1 MGVKTGCTP
10 RGDVLQG
17 ELNDAIFAASFGRL
31 IRNEGPAVYREPAL
45 FFRNTFPTDALC
57 GLCQRVFGPLANPAE
72 AGRFFRLSTG
82 FGGGKTHALM
92 SLWHLAKNIADPTMG
107 ADLLAPAGRP
117 SEVRVIGVDAEG
129 AGYPIFAHHGDQEA
143 RSLAAELAFQL
154 GGASAL
160 NGLGPF
166 NAASACP
173 DEATVEGL
181 LPKNTPILILLDELV
196 LHMDKLT
203 EQEVGNLLGF
213 LRILI
218 TVVTGR
224 PQTVLVIT
232 DPKDQ
237 PSGADNTT
245 KLMRLAREFE
255 QQTGRQAT
263 IIEPIGNQTAQVIVH
278 RLFEQVKPDA
288 SAKASADYFSLYQR
302 VAGDHPTLIPEAAR
316 TKDYADSI
324 RISYPFHPRLMDTAE
339 NRLRVMPD
347 YNLSRGTLR
356 LFARMVRDLWDDPN
370 RDPELITAGDIDWS
384 SPRIQTDLLNRLDR
398 EKFKA
403 AVGADIEGHAHDL
416 DGGKWGVH
424 HRVASALLLESL
436 PLEGNSGLDSA
447 ELTLAVVRPDEA
459 GNEPA
464 EALDRLSGTCWHL
477 YPMSA
482 TANGWQ
488 FRYEPNILKQI
499 EQRMTQV
506 SRDDALDRLRT
517 EVQKSFQGGFAKLMS
532 WPPKAKAV
540 PDRPELQLALCD
552 SEAIARSV
560 VAYIDDTPGSEFYA
574 ATATPSWR

>member
-302 VAGDHPTLIPEAAR
+302 VAGDHPTLIPRRRAPKTTR
-316 TKDYADSI
+316 TV
-324 RISYPFHPRLMDTAE
+324 F
-339 NRLRVMPD
+339 
-347 YNLSRGTLR
+347 G
-356 LFARMVRDLWDDPN
+356 
-370 RDPELITAGDIDWS
+370 
-384 SPRIQTDLLNRLDR
+384 
-398 EKFKA
+398 
-403 AVGADIEGHAHDL
+403 
-416 DGGKWGVH
+416 
-424 HRVASALLLESL
+424 
-436 PLEGNSGLDSA
+436 
-447 ELTLAVVRPDEA
+447 
-459 GNEPA
+459 
-464 EALDRLSGTCWHL
+464 
-477 YPMSA
+477 SA
-482 TANGWQ
+482 T
-488 FRYEPNILKQI
+488 RSIL
-499 EQRMTQV
+499 
-506 SRDDALDRLRT
+506 A
-517 EVQKSFQGGFAKLMS
+517 
-532 WPPKAKAV
+532 
-540 PDRPELQLALCD
+540 
-552 SEAIARSV
+552 
-560 VAYIDDTPGSEFYA
+560 
-574 ATATPSWR
+574 